1 MEWTFAWWL
10 LVSQSPSVV
19 ESSSFSRG
27 SWQLK
32 HRFARSLAVSLVRD
46 RLGLKPNSFHLLSHS
61 ELIKLCKYWR
71 SARIKNKNCNCDKRR
86 CHARLPAFPCG
97 SHTPKKKD
105 KTRPKSKPNLKNEFQ
120 FPNFHQTALFV
131 FRFAMAKKILMLSLT
146 RCRLGRRRPRLLVI
160 VIHIHIH
167 IVIVTVIAGLPLLL
181 SAASVDF
188 QFLM

>member
-1 MEWTFAWWL
+1 MHACLHF
-10 LVSQSPSVV
+10 PVV
-19 ESSSFSRG
+19 
-27 SWQLK
+27 
-32 HRFARSLAVSLVRD
+32 
-46 RLGLKPNSFHLLSHS
+46 P
-61 ELIKLCKYWR
+61 
-71 SARIKNKNCNCDKRR
+71 
-86 CHARLPAFPCG
+86 
-97 SHTPKKKD
+97 TPPKKD

-167 IVIVTVIAGLPLLL
+167 IHIHIVIVTVIAGLPLLL